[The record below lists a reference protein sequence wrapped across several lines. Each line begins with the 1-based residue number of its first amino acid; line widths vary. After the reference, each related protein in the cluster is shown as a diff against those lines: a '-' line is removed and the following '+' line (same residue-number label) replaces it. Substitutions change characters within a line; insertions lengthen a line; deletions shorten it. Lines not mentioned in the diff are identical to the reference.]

1 MALPFNATSPAV
13 SAVAR
18 FLPSVALDVFCKAAT
33 DAEQAKIDHNG
44 CIRQGWAAVKSAG
57 WEAPVTGKKWVFKD
71 DGGDGGAAGDGPTG
85 AAVHVDVPLGSGKK
99 PPKRKPYGE
108 DVEKF
113 DTEATVFKVD
123 DSLGL
128 VFGWAIVCRKNGEDY
143 YDTQGD
149 FIPEDSMLHAAAD
162 FMKNSRVAKDMHQGD
177 EIGPVVFAW
186 PMTADIAKAMG
197 MQTETTGL
205 MIAMLPPADILEKF
219 KDGSYTGFSI
229 GGFRVEDEE
238 VAA

>member
-1 MALPFNATSPAV
+1 MALPFTAANTA
-13 SAVAR
+13 AVAK
-18 FLPSVALDVFCKAAT
+18 FLPPPALEVFCKAASE
-33 DAEQAKIDHNG
+33 AEQAQIDHNG
-44 CIRQGWAAVKSAG
+44 CIRQGWSAVKSAG
-57 WEAPVTGKKWVFKD
+57 WEAPATGKKWILKD
-71 DGGDGGAAGDGPTG
+71 EPGVGS
-85 AAVHVDVPLGSGKK
+85 VHVDAPLGSRKK
-99 PPKRKPYGE
+99 PKAGE
-108 DVEKF
+108 VEKF

-205 MIAMLPPADILEKF
+205 MIAMLPPPDILQKF